1 MGNIKSYLTERNIRY
16 IGIISLTFLLPNIT
30 DMECKNMESE
40 YLLSFVFTFTFWQG
54 DYMILMFFR
63 KRHPGIEQ
71 TGLRI
76 FFTVITILFY
86 TVIAE
91 VFIKLTLGNA
101 LQIMEPLSWESFYDG
116 FYVSIITTIIVML
129 IYETAYFFS
138 QWKKEMIA
146 AETLKSQQ
154 LKMELSVL
162 KNQISPHFLFN
173 SLNTLVTLISEDQ
186 KVASKFTEKL
196 SEVYRYILQNK
207 EKELVKLSTEV
218 HFVESYLFLLK
229 MRFGNNLVFKN
240 SIDIALFE
248 RYVPPLTLQMLVENA
263 IKHNI
268 VSNSQPLTIQ
278 IYSSDTDKIIVQNT
292 LQKKKFVKGSTQK
305 GLVNIKK
312 RYKFLTKDE
321 VDIITTGSYFMVAL
335 PLIGIC
341 ENQMQADL

>member
-1 MGNIKSYLTERNIRY
+1 MENIKKYITERNIRY
-16 IGIISLTFLLPNIT
+16 VGIIFLTFLLPSING
-30 DMECKNMESE
+30 MKCNNLELE
-40 YLLSFVFTFTFWQG
+40 YVVSFIFTFTYWQG
-54 DYMILMFFR
+54 DFLILSFFR
-63 KRHPGIEQ
+63 KRYPGIEQ
-71 TGLRI
+71 TSSR
-76 FFTVITILFY
+76 ILFTAISIVIY
-86 TVIAE
+86 TIAAE
-91 VFIKLTLGNA
+91 LCIKLTLGNYF
-101 LQIMEPLSWESFYDG
+101 QIIDPLTWESFYDG

-129 IYETAYFFS
+129 IYETTYFFG

-173 SLNTLVTLISEDQ
+173 SLNTLVTLIDEDQ
-186 KVASKFTEKL
+186 KVASEFTEKL

-207 EKELVKLSTEV
+207 EKELVKLSTEI

-229 MRFGNNLVFKN
+229 MRFGDNLIFENN
-240 SIDIALFE
+240 IDKTLLE
-248 RYVPPLTLQMLVENA
+248 KYVPPLTIQMLVENA

-278 IYSSDTDKIIVQNT
+278 IYSSNTDKIIVQNT
-292 LQKKKFVKGSTQK
+292 LQKKNFVKDSTRK

-312 RYKFLTKDE
+312 RYKFLSKDE

-335 PLIGIC
+335 PLIEIR
-341 ENQMQADL
+341 ENQMQPNL